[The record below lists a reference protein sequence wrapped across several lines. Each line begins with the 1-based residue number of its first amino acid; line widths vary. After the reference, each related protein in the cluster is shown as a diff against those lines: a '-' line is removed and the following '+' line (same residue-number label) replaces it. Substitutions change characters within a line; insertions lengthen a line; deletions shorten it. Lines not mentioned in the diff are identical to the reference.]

1 MQKYILGT
9 GLALLGTVA
18 SAQSSLTLYGVVD
31 VAVEHLT
38 NTASGGSITGMPG
51 LTGSVPSRFGL
62 RGSEDLGGGLRAGFT
77 LESGFGAD
85 TGSFNQGGR
94 AFGRQAFVNLSGN
107 WGSVM
112 LGRQYTMLFHG
123 LLGSD
128 ILGPNTFGSG
138 SIDAYI
144 PNARADN
151 AIGYLGTFSGVTVG
165 GTYSTG
171 RDTVKAGPTGSP
183 AGTNCAGENAA
194 DKTACRE
201 WSAMLKYD
209 SPTWGAALA
218 VDEIRGGTA
227 DTFGGLTNSERA
239 DRRISLGGYAKVGSL
254 KLGAGL
260 LSRDNDGSS
269 ALRKDGSAAKR
280 SDLWYIGAAY
290 PVTPKITVDGQV
302 FHLKY
307 KDSAD
312 KSLMFALRG
321 TYALSKRTAVYATA
335 GSIDNSG
342 AQKLSVSNG
351 TAGAGTVA
359 GGNQI
364 GLATGIRH
372 SF

>member
-1 MQKYILGT
+1 MQKYILGA

-31 VAVEHLT
+31 VAVEHLSKT
-38 NTASGGSITGMPG
+38 SPNGDSLTRMPG
-51 LTGSVPSRFGL
+51 FTGSVPSRFGL

-85 TGSFNQGGR
+85 TGSFNQGNR
-94 AFGRQAFVNLSGN
+94 LFGRQAFVNLSGN

-128 ILGPNTFGSG
+128 ILGPNAFGSG
-138 SIDAYI
+138 SLDVYI
-144 PNARADN
+144 PNARTDN

-165 GTYSTG
+165 ATYSTG
-171 RDTVKAGPTGSP
+171 RDASTAGNPG
-183 AGTNCAGENAA
+183 GTNCGGENAA
-194 DKTACRE
+194 DKKACRE
-201 WSAMLKYD
+201 WSALLKYD
-209 SPTWGAALA
+209 SPSWGAALA
-218 VDEIRGGTA
+218 VDEIRGGA
-227 DTFGGLTNSERA
+227 GSWAPAGLISSDLT
-239 DRRISLGGYAKVGSL
+239 DRRISLGAYAKVAGV

-260 LSRDNDGSS
+260 LSRDNDGSG
-269 ALRKDGSAAKR
+269 ALKKDGTAAKR
-280 SDLWYIGAAY
+280 SDMWYVGAAY
-290 PVTPKITVDGQV
+290 PVTPKVTVDGQV

-307 KDSAD
+307 KDSAN

-342 AQKLSVSNG
+342 TQTLSVSNAAAGG
-351 TAGAGTVA
+351 TTVA